1 MFVLINEAIM
11 NIVFP
16 PKPFNEFMGNS
27 ITFQAIVDGR
37 ARRCLVTEEAL
48 IDHFGA
54 SEFEPSTLQ
63 QAFDSNR
70 GTIEAIA
77 ADRLRTGAT
86 GDVLLRTQDFSD

>member
-1 MFVLINEAIM
+1 M

-16 PKPFNEFMGNS
+16 PKSAGEFHGTS
-27 ITFQAIVDGR
+27 LAFQAIVDGR

-54 SEFEPSTLQ
+54 AAFEPSSLQ
-63 QAFDSNR
+63 QAFDSHR

-77 ADRLRTGAT
+77 EDRLRTGAA
-86 GDVLLRTQDFSD
+86 GDVLLRTQDFS